1 MNHYFIG
8 KNLNPEDSKKLNS
21 AQSFIARGGVPS
33 VGKVFNFNT
42 KFAYLGYMDEP
53 TFLELQNKLSNVL
66 EAITDKFGPQTC
78 TYTNYGITGLKTTKK
93 SVSVLYECD
102 NLSKVIVPYLRSYVD
117 EITGDTSDFY
127 PHVSLLR
134 IEASDVKEVLKE
146 DKDGKTILQKTYLPK
161 PNTFTVDS
169 IDIMKGIPKIKRSGT
184 PSRLDDM
191 DIKII
196 NKHSL
201 RGDL

>member
-8 KNLNPEDSKKLNS
+8 KMLYPEDSKKLNS
-21 AQSFIARGGVPS
+21 SQSFIARGAPA

-42 KFAYLGYMDEP
+42 KFAYLGYMDQP
-53 TFLELQNKLSNVL
+53 TFLELQNKIGNVL
-66 EAITDKFGPQTC
+66 EAISEKFGPQTC
-78 TYTNYGITGLKTTKK
+78 SYTNYGITGLKTTKK
-93 SVSVLYECD
+93 SVSILYECD
-102 NLSKVIVPYLRSYVD
+102 NLSNVIVPYLRSYIN

-146 DKDGKTILQKTYLPK
+146 DKDGKTVLQKTYLPK
-161 PNTFTVDS
+161 PNTFIVDS
-169 IDIMKGIPKIKRSGT
+169 IDIMKGVPKIKRSGT

-191 DIKII
+191 DIEFV
-196 NKHSL
+196 NKYKLGGSM
-201 RGDL
+201 

>member
-8 KNLNPEDSKKLNS
+8 KLLNPEDSKKLNS
-21 AQSFIARGGVPS
+21 AQSYIARSTPA

-53 TFLELQNKLSNVL
+53 TFLDLQNKISNVL
-66 EAITDKFGPQTC
+66 EALTDKFGPQTC
-78 TYTNYGITGLKTTKK
+78 TYTGYGVTGLKTTKK
-93 SVSVLYECD
+93 SVSALYECD
-102 NLSKVIVPYLRSYVD
+102 NLSKVIVPYLRSYID

-134 IEASDVKEVLKE
+134 VEASDVKEVLKE
-146 DKDGKTILQKTYLPK
+146 DNQGKNILQKTFLPK
-161 PNTFTVDS
+161 PNTFAVDS

-191 DIKII
+191 DIKFV
-196 NKHSL
+196 NKYVL
-201 RGDL
+201 RGDM